1 MRASP
6 VKLLFSATPAYGHVL
21 PLVPLM
27 QAAIGLGHSVAL
39 LTSAGFRADGGEELP
54 VEVEFLEAGAMPG
67 DFSEDAARRTGADV
81 FHPTPPVIGEIF
93 GGSRVDLAI
102 DKSIERAGN
111 WGAELVIAEPF
122 DAVGP
127 IVAAQLGIDWHQA
140 GLGPAA
146 PAVISDEIH
155 RVALARYERL
165 GLEPVA
171 ASSYVDPCPP
181 LLQDPDWSPTV
192 PVRPVRPQAHRR
204 LKDADL
210 ELSDGA
216 NGKPT
221 VLVTLGTI
229 FSDPHTL
236 TATVAA
242 VADAGVNVVATIGSS
257 LRHPTAG
264 QTLSEQPDR
273 ADSARVQYVPFVPL
287 AQLLDRVDLV
297 VGAGG
302 VGTVLGTLV
311 HGLPMVLWPQGADQP
326 INAARAA
333 ASGTAVIVDSAAGIT
348 RAVVEVLENSAYRDR
363 AQKIADEIAERP
375 EPAAVI
381 AEITN
386 P

>member
-1 MRASP
+1 MRI
-6 VKLLFSATPAYGHVL
+6 LFSAVPAYGHAL

-27 QAAIGLGHSVAL
+27 QAAVGLGHSVGM
-39 LTSAGFRADGGEELP
+39 LTSAGFRADLGEELP
-54 VEVEFLEAGAMPG
+54 VEVELLEAGAMPG

-102 DKSIERAGN
+102 DESIERTAA
-111 WGAELVIAEPF
+111 WGAELIIAEPF

-127 IVAAQLGIDWHQA
+127 IVAARLGIDWHQA
-140 GLGPAA
+140 GIGPAV
-146 PAVISDEIH
+146 PAVIGDEIH

-171 ASSYVDPCPP
+171 VSSYIDPCPP
-181 LLQDPDWSPTV
+181 LLQDPDWSPTTA
-192 PVRPVRPQAHRR
+192 VRPVRPQAHRR
-204 LKDADL
+204 SKDADL
-210 ELSDGA
+210 ELSGPND
-216 NGKPT
+216 KPT

-229 FSDPHTL
+229 FSDPDTL
-236 TATVAA
+236 AATVAA
-242 VADAGVNVVATIGSS
+242 VADAGVNVIATIGSS
-257 LRHPTAG
+257 LRHPTEG
-264 QTLSEQPDR
+264 QTFSEP
-273 ADSARVQYVPFVPL
+273 DSARVQYVPFVPL

-333 ASGTAVIVDSAAGIT
+333 SSGVAVIADSADEIAGAV
-348 RAVVEVLENSAYRDR
+348 AVVLGNGAYRER
-363 AQKIADEIAERP
+363 AQAIADEIAVRP
-375 EPAAVI
+375 DPATVI

-386 P
+386 PWP

>member
-1 MRASP
+1 MR
-6 VKLLFSATPAYGHVL
+6 LLFSATPAYGHVL

-27 QAAIGLGHSVAL
+27 QAAVGLGHSVGL
-39 LTSAGFRADGGEELP
+39 LTSAGFRADIDEELP

-102 DKSIERAGN
+102 AESIERADT

-127 IVAAQLGIDWHQA
+127 IVAARLGIDWHQA

-146 PAVISDEIH
+146 PAVISDEID
-155 RVALARYERL
+155 RVALARYGRF

-171 ASSYVDPCPP
+171 ASSYIDPCPP
-181 LLQDPDWSPTV
+181 LLQDPDWSPTT
-192 PVRPVRPQAHRR
+192 PVRPLRPQAHRR
-204 LKDADL
+204 SKDADL

-216 NGKPT
+216 NDKPT

-229 FSDPHTL
+229 FSDPDTL

-242 VADAGVNVVATIGSS
+242 VADAGVNVIATIGSS

-264 QTLSEQPDR
+264 QPLSEQPDR
-273 ADSARVQYVPFVPL
+273 TDSARVQYVPFVPL

-302 VGTVLGTLV
+302 AGTVLGTLV

-333 ASGTAVIVDSAAGIT
+333 ASGTAVIVDSAARIT
-348 RAVVEVLENSAYRDR
+348 RAVAEVLGNSAYRDR
-363 AQKIADEIAERP
+363 AQKIADEIADRP
-375 EPAAVI
+375 EPPAVI

-386 P
+386 T

>member
-1 MRASP
+1 M
-6 VKLLFSATPAYGHVL
+6 KILFSATPAYGHVL

-27 QAAIGLGHSVAL
+27 QAAVGLGHSVGL
-39 LTSAGFRADGGEELP
+39 LTSAGFRADVSAELP

-67 DFSEDAARRTGADV
+67 DFSADAARRTGADV

-102 DKSIERAGN
+102 DESIERAAG
-111 WGAELVIAEPF
+111 WGAELVVAEPF
-122 DAVGP
+122 DVVGP
-127 IVAAQLGIDWHQA
+127 MVAARLGIDWHQA

-146 PAVISDEIH
+146 PVVISDEVH
-155 RVALARYERL
+155 RVALARYGRL

-181 LLQDPDWSPTV
+181 LLQDPDWSPTA

-204 LKDADL
+204 SKDTDL
-210 ELSDGA
+210 VLSDGA
-216 NGKPT
+216 NDRPT

-229 FSDPHTL
+229 FSDPDTL
-236 TATVAA
+236 AATVAA
-242 VADAGVNVVATIGSS
+242 VADAGVDVIATIGSS

-264 QTLSEQPDR
+264 QALSEQPDR
-273 ADSARVQYVPFVPL
+273 AGSARVQYVPFVPL

-302 VGTVLGTLV
+302 VGTVLGTLA

-326 INAARAA
+326 INAVRAA

-348 RAVVEVLENSAYRDR
+348 QAVAEVLGNGAYRDR
-363 AQKIADEIAERP
+363 AQKVADEIADRP

-381 AEITN
+381 TEITN

>member
-1 MRASP
+1 MR
-6 VKLLFSATPAYGHVL
+6 LLFSATPAYGHVL

-27 QAAIGLGHSVAL
+27 QAAVGLGHSVGL

-67 DFSEDAARRTGADV
+67 DFSADAARRTGADV
-81 FHPTPPVIGEIF
+81 YHPTPPVIGEIF

-102 DKSIERAGN
+102 DESIERAAT
-111 WGAELVIAEPF
+111 WGAELVVAEPF

-140 GLGPAA
+140 GLGPAV

-155 RVALARYERL
+155 RVALARYGRL

-181 LLQDPDWSPTV
+181 LLQDPEWSPTTQ
-192 PVRPVRPQAHRR
+192 VRPVQPQAHRR
-204 LKDADL
+204 SKDAGL
-210 ELSDGA
+210 ELSDEA
-216 NGKPT
+216 NDRPT

-229 FSDPHTL
+229 FSDPDTL
-236 TATVAA
+236 AATVAA
-242 VADAGVNVVATIGSS
+242 VADARVNVIATIGSS
-257 LRHPTAG
+257 LQNPAEGRT
-264 QTLSEQPDR
+264 TLDQLDR
-273 ADSARVQYVPFVPL
+273 TDSARVQYVPFVPL

-333 ASGTAVIVDSAAGIT
+333 ASGTAVVVDSAAEIT
-348 RAVVEVLENSAYRDR
+348 RAVVEVLGNDAYRDR
-363 AQKIADEIAERP
+363 AQKIADEIASRP

-386 P
+386 L